1 MAESNN
7 LQGLASKITEIF
19 TSATRGVEETTN
31 KLNGLSTA
39 LENLSKVKTDDLDKF
54 ANNLKSVIN
63 FEKEYTQLATKKIE
77 LEKMSADAERTLIA
91 LNEKKNEVAKKNK
104 ATAEDLARIT
114 EKSIQQKQVELEAI
128 KGVSTVIDG
137 EIRNT
142 RKLLIEKEKIST
154 TTKEQT
160 NLLKAEAA
168 VEKERQR
175 GLEETAAKYQIVGN
189 SMRELEAQN
198 KSLRDIT
205 KSTDI
210 VENSDELDKYNTIIS
225 ANSFLIKANSD
236 AATQQALNIGNYKSA
251 LEDSTDGVKTNAQA
265 LDELKTK
272 YFAIQQQLSSGGGLD
287 ALQGDMEM
295 NKDEFKALED
305 ELQKVAKEI
314 LNIENASKG
323 IKVGTE
329 NTLSFRTQMRDLREE
344 LLSMEMQMAKGV
356 KLTDEQKQKYKE
368 LNDEL
373 TLMTDLQGDVNKKM
387 STLSSD
393 TLPFDKVVTSVN
405 MAASGM
411 QIYTAAMNLAGVS
424 QKSYEETMR
433 TFASLQS
440 MINGLNTVAMQLQD
454 GATLSVMLNT
464 AAHSKNIVV
473 KTAAIAVQKTLNA
486 VIAASPYIAM
496 AAAIAAIV
504 YEMGKYIYNANDMGK
519 ISKDLKAKIDA
530 LNSALE
536 KSVDNYAETA
546 TKIKNYRMAMES
558 TTISAKGEK
567 NVMDALNETLKD
579 SGIHFETIQEA
590 KMWLQNN
597 SDAYITTLQ
606 NEAMATALFSLQT
619 EALKKNLLKLK
630 AGFEDLEDVSFQE
643 KLVNLFTFGKSN
655 QNIENFSNTID
666 DLYNNIKGSVQA
678 IQKETDIAK
687 TLTAGLSNYGRGEEG
702 EFFESIGFYI
712 QDATEKGE
720 DLESVIE
727 KLKSATI
734 EELYGFAQIGNIK
747 KTFDESEKS
756 ISSLMGTFAEFLK
769 VTKEMGKGAG
779 EKEWAKNLKF
789 ITEDVSKLYQIYAN
803 ELNQILKTYE
813 KLKDMGLKPSEFL
826 DYNLFQQLSGQIVE
840 NFEQMSLSSTKF
852 TGENEKMFT
861 SLLQVQGEYSESVA
875 DMEEK
880 MNLELLKKLQS
891 LQEKALETYSG
902 DEDKILQKKA
912 DNIIKLEELQKK
924 YNETESE
931 EEARSLEF
939 TIKNLQNEQKEVEQ
953 SLQNLEKLR
962 LEHQKTTNDIQQM
975 ESEMRIKIIEWE
987 IEREKLLRE
996 DANNEKIAEYEKEHG
1011 VLSRILGTYSQDI
1024 TDIQRQQRLDELNLD
1039 RERILDATRNAELRI
1054 QEYEK
1059 EQQGLISII
1068 NNSLLSEAQRTEA
1081 ANRLSIVEAT
1091 TESIK
1096 NVEKNLSNDLI
1107 QNDNETSKIRLDKQK
1122 SDNEKRAEAIKDS
1135 IDLTRELVSAINSI
1149 WDNYDAARQAELDK
1163 ELERIETWKT
1173 AKLEAIENTAMSDE
1187 DRIAKTSEVE
1197 KEAAKKTYEIEVAK
1211 WQLEVQAARRRKV
1224 MDAASATSSYAVAMI
1239 KALEY
1244 GTLAPL
1250 VMALASAVYAAQL
1263 GAIMSQPLPE
1273 KPTPPQYAEGTN
1285 FHKGGFAVV
1294 GDGGKQEVIEA
1305 SGKTFLSPSSA
1316 TLVDLPRGA
1325 RVYKDYNDYVSKK
1338 WVQNKTNGDTFD
1350 DFGII
1355 NAIQKNR
1362 SSMSLYFD
1370 RNGIYHVSK
1379 NGIDRDTY
1387 IQNTLK
1393 LSK

>member
-1 MAESNN
+1 MPESKN
-7 LQGLASKITEIF
+7 LKGLASKITEIF
-19 TSATRGVEETTN
+19 TSATSGVEETTN

-39 LENLSKVKTDDLDKF
+39 LENLSKVKVDDLDKF
-54 ANNLKSVIN
+54 ANSLKAVID

-77 LEKMSADAERTLIA
+77 LEKMSADAERALIA

-114 EKSIQQKQVELEAI
+114 EKSIKQKQVELEAI

-142 RKLLIEKEKIST
+142 RQLLIEKEKINS

-175 GLEETAAKYQIVGN
+175 GLEETAAKYQVVGN
-189 SMRELEAQN
+189 SIRELEAQN
-198 KSLRDIT
+198 KSLREIT

-210 VENSDELDKYNTIIS
+210 VENSEELDKYNTIIS

-272 YFAIQQQLSSGGGLD
+272 YFAIQQQLSAGGGLD

-314 LNIENASKG
+314 LNIESASKG

-356 KLTDEQKQKYKE
+356 QLTDEQKQRYKE

-411 QIYTAAMNLAGVS
+411 QIYTAAMDLAGVS

-454 GATLSVMLNT
+454 GATLSVILNT

-486 VIAASPYIAM
+486 VIAASPYIAI
-496 AAAIAAIV
+496 AAALGALI
-504 YEMGKYIYNANDMGK
+504 YEMGKYIYEASEAGK
-519 ISKDLKAKIDA
+519 ISKELKFQVEALGKAMEDSID
-530 LNSALE
+530 
-536 KSVDNYAETA
+536 DYAETA
-546 TKIKNYRMAMES
+546 VKINNYRLAMES
-558 TTISAKGEK
+558 STITAKGKE
-567 NVMDALNETLKD
+567 NVLKALNKELEKE
-579 SGIHFETIQEA
+579 GIHFNDISEAQE
-590 KMWLQNN
+590 WLTDN
-597 SDAYITTLQ
+597 SPDYIIALQ
-606 NEAMATALFSLQT
+606 KQAMATAMFSLQT
-619 EALKKNLLKLK
+619 ELLKDSLK
-630 AGFEDLEDVSFQE
+630 
-643 KLVNLFTFGKSN
+643 
-655 QNIENFSNTID
+655 
-666 DLYNNIKGSVQA
+666 
-678 IQKETDIAK
+678 
-687 TLTAGLSNYGRGEEG
+687 
-702 EFFESIGFYI
+702 
-712 QDATEKGE
+712 
-720 DLESVIE
+720 
-727 KLKSATI
+727 KLKSGFIDLEEITWGELLGNLFNADNSSLKHFQIEINSTLRSMEYFRKSGDDYQTSVQKSLDLMKKKGKGEETYVWEQI
-734 EELYGFAQIGNIK
+734 AIYVERAVKESGDFYGVMQKLYDMPPEELPAFLQEQTMQNVLKDNEDIYKQMLGLQAEYL
-747 KTFDESEKS
+747 KTFDENLNKN
-756 ISSLMGTFAEFLK
+756 LPKTW
-769 VTKEMGKGAG
+769 T
-779 EKEWAKNLKF
+779 KNLKLVQENF
-789 ITEDVSKLYQIYAN
+789 SKLYQIYAN
-803 ELNQILKTYE
+803 ELNQILSTYE
-813 KLKDMGLKPSEFL
+813 DLKDMGLNPSEFL

-852 TGENEKMFT
+852 TGENKKMFT
-861 SLLQVQGEYSESVA
+861 SLLYVQGEYSESVA

-880 MNLELLKKLQS
+880 MNLERLKKLQS
-891 LQEKALETYSG
+891 LQEKALETYAG
-902 DEDKILQKKA
+902 EENKMLQTKA
-912 DNIIKLEELQKK
+912 DNIENLERLEKE
-924 YNETESE
+924 YNGNITEE
-931 EEARSLEF
+931 RARALEF
-939 TIKNLQNEQKEVEQ
+939 EIKNLQNEQKEVEQ

-996 DANNEKIAEYEKEHG
+996 GANNEKIAEYEEEYG

-1039 RERILDATRNAELRI
+1039 RERILDATENAKLRI

-1059 EQQGLISII
+1059 EKETLISII
-1068 NNSLLSEAQRTEA
+1068 NNPLLSEAQKTEA
-1081 ANRLSIVEAT
+1081 ANRLSIVEAGI
-1091 TESIK
+1091 ESIK
-1096 NVEKNLSNDLI
+1096 TSEKNLSNDLI
-1107 QNDNETSKIRLDKQK
+1107 KNDNETSKIRLDKQREE
-1122 SDNEKRAEAIKDS
+1122 NEKRAEAINDA
-1135 IDLTRELVSAINSI
+1135 IDLTRELVSQINAI
-1149 WDNYDAARQAELDK
+1149 WDNHDAARQAEFDK

-1173 AKLEAIENTAMSDE
+1173 AQLEAIEATAMSDE
-1187 DRIAKTSEVE
+1187 DRIAKTSEIE
-1197 KEAAKKTYEIEVAK
+1197 KEAAKKSYEIEVAK
-1211 WQLEVQAARRRKV
+1211 WQLEVQAARRRQV

-1250 VMALASAVYAAQL
+1250 VMGLATAVYTAQL
-1263 GAIMSQPLPE
+1263 AAIMSQPLPE

-1285 FHKGGFAVV
+1285 FHKGGLAVV

-1325 RVYKDYNDYVSKK
+1325 RVYKDYNDYISKK
-1338 WVQNKTNGDTFD
+1338 WVQNKTNGVTFD

-1362 SSMSLYFD
+1362 SSVSLYFD

>member
-19 TSATRGVEETTN
+19 TSATKGVEETTN

-54 ANNLKSVIN
+54 ANNLKAVIN

-77 LEKMSADAERTLIA
+77 LEKMSADAERALIA
-91 LNEKKNEVAKKNK
+91 LNEKMNEVAKKNK
-104 ATAEDLARIT
+104 ATAEDLARVT
-114 EKSIQQKQVELEAI
+114 ENRIKQKQVELEAI

-142 RKLLIEKEKIST
+142 RRLLIEKERIST

-175 GLEETAAKYQIVGN
+175 GLAETAAKYNIIGN
-189 SMRELEAQN
+189 SMKELEAQN
-198 KSLRDIT
+198 KSLREIT

-210 VENSDELDKYNTIIS
+210 VKNSDELDKYNTIIS

-251 LEDSTDGVKTNAQA
+251 LESNTGEVISNAQA
-265 LDELKTK
+265 LDELKQK
-272 YFAIQQQLSSGGGLD
+272 YFSLQQQLSLGGGLD
-287 ALQGDMEM
+287 ALQGDMAM
-295 NKDEFKALED
+295 SKDEFEALED

-314 LNIENASKG
+314 LNIEKASKG
-323 IKVGTE
+323 IKVGADE
-329 NTLSFRTQMRDLREE
+329 TLSFRTRMRDLREE
-344 LLSMEMQMAKGV
+344 ILSMEMQMAKGV
-356 KLTDEQKQKYKE
+356 QLTDEQKQKYKE
-368 LNDEL
+368 LNKEL
-373 TLMTDLQGDVNKKM
+373 ILMTDLQGDVNKKM

-405 MAASGM
+405 MAASSM
-411 QIYTAAMNLAGVS
+411 QIYTAAMDLAGVS

-486 VIAASPYIAM
+486 VIAASPYIAT
-496 AAAIAAIV
+496 ALALGALI
-504 YEMGKYIYNANDMGK
+504 YEISKYIYEASEAGK
-519 ISKDLKAKIDA
+519 ISKELKIQVEALGKAMEGSID
-530 LNSALE
+530 
-536 KSVDNYAETA
+536 DYAETA
-546 TKIKNYRMAMES
+546 VKINNYRLAMES
-558 TTISAKGEK
+558 STITAKGKE
-567 NVMDALNETLKD
+567 NVLKALNKELEKE
-579 SGIHFETIQEA
+579 GIHFNDILEAQE
-590 KMWLQNN
+590 WLINN
-597 SDAYITTLQ
+597 SPDYIIALQ
-606 NEAMATALFSLQT
+606 KQAMATAMFSLQT
-619 EALKKNLLKLK
+619 ELLKDSLKKLKE
-630 AGFEDLEDVSFQE
+630 GFVDLEERTWGESMGNVFGAGNTSLKEFRIVIRSTLHSMKSFIKDGLDYQTS
-643 KLVNLFTFGKSN
+643 VQKSL
-655 QNIENFSNTID
+655 
-666 DLYNNIKGSVQA
+666 DLMKKKGSGA
-678 IQKETDIAK
+678 ETYVWEQIAK
-687 TLTAGLSNYGRGEEG
+687 YAENAVEEG
-702 EFFESIGFYI
+702 EDFYDVM
-712 QDATEKGE
+712 Q
-720 DLESVIE
+720 
-727 KLKSATI
+727 KLYDMPP
-734 EELYGFAQIGNIK
+734 EELPAFLQEQTMQNVLKENEDIYKQLLGSWAEYL
-747 KTFDESEKS
+747 KTFDE
-756 ISSLMGTFAEFLK
+756 A
-769 VTKEMGKGAG
+769 GKGVG
-779 EKEWAKNLKF
+779 TKTWTKNLKLVQENF
-789 ITEDVSKLYQIYAN
+789 SKLYQIYAN

-813 KLKDMGLKPSEFL
+813 NLKDMGLKPSEFL

-880 MNLELLKKLQS
+880 MNLERLKKLQS
-891 LQEKALETYSG
+891 LQEKALETYAG
-902 DEDKILQKKA
+902 EENTMLKKKA
-912 DNIIKLEELQKK
+912 DNIKKLEEL
-924 YNETESE
+924 E
-931 EEARSLEF
+931 EEYNGNITEERARALEF
-939 TIKNLQNEQKEVEQ
+939 EIKNLQNEQKEVEQ

-996 DANNEKIAEYEKEHG
+996 DANNEKIAKYEEEHG

-1024 TDIQRQQRLDELNLD
+1024 TDIKRQQRLDELNLD

-1059 EQQGLISII
+1059 EQETLISII
-1068 NNSLLSEAQRTEA
+1068 NNPEIDEAQRISAE
-1081 ANRLSIVEAT
+1081 NRLSIVNAT
-1091 TESIK
+1091 IESIK
-1096 NVEKNLSNDLI
+1096 DVEKNLSNDLI
-1107 QNDNETSKIRLDKQK
+1107 KNDNETSKIRLEKQK
-1122 SDNEKRAEAIKDS
+1122 EENEKRAEAINES
-1135 IDLTRELVSAINSI
+1135 INLTRELVSQINAI

-1187 DRIAKTSEVE
+1187 DRIAKTSEIE
-1197 KEAAKKTYEIEVAK
+1197 KEAAKKSYEIEVAK
-1211 WQLEVQAARRRKV
+1211 WQLEVQAAKRKKV
-1224 MDAASATSSYAVAMI
+1224 MDAASAASSYAVAMI
-1239 KALEY
+1239 KALQY
-1244 GTLAPL
+1244 GLLAPL
-1250 VMALASAVYAAQL
+1250 VMGLITAVYTAQL
-1263 GAIMSQPLPE
+1263 AAIMSQPLPE

-1285 FHKGGFAVV
+1285 FHKGGLAVV

-1362 SSMSLYFD
+1362 SSISLYFD

>member
-19 TSATRGVEETTN
+19 TSATKGVEETTN
-31 KLNGLSTA
+31 KLNGLSVA

-54 ANNLKSVIN
+54 ANNLKAVIN

-77 LEKMSADAERTLIA
+77 LEKMSADAERALIA

-104 ATAEDLARIT
+104 ATVEDLVRIT
-114 EKSIQQKQVELEAI
+114 KKSIKQKQVELEAL
-128 KGVSTVIDG
+128 KNHAVIIEG
-137 EIRNT
+137 EIKQT
-142 RKLLIEKEKIST
+142 RALLIEKEKINS

-175 GLEETAAKYQIVGN
+175 GLAETAAKYQVVGN
-189 SMRELEAQN
+189 SIRELEAQN
-198 KSLRDIT
+198 KSLREIT

-210 VENSDELDKYNTIIS
+210 VKNSDELDKYNTIIS

-251 LEDSTDGVKTNAQA
+251 LEDSTDGLKTNAQA

-272 YFAIQQQLSSGGGLD
+272 YFAIQQQLSAGGGLD

-314 LNIENASKG
+314 LNIQEASKG
-323 IKVGTE
+323 IKVGADE
-329 NTLSFRTQMRDLREE
+329 TLSFRTRMRDLREE
-344 LLSMEMQMAKGV
+344 ILSMEMQMAKGV
-356 KLTDEQKQKYKE
+356 QLTDEQKQKYKE
-368 LNDEL
+368 LNKEL
-373 TLMTDLQGDVNKKM
+373 ILMTDLQGDVNKKM

-405 MAASGM
+405 MAASSM
-411 QIYTAAMNLAGVS
+411 QIYTAAMDLAGIS

-440 MINGLNTVAMQLQD
+440 MINGLNTVAAQLQD
-454 GATLSVMLNT
+454 GATLSVILNT

-473 KTAAIAVQKTLNA
+473 KKSAIAVQKTLNA

-496 AAAIAAIV
+496 AAAIAIAV
-504 YEMGKYIYNANDMGK
+504 YKISKYIYEASEAGK
-519 ISKDLKAKIDA
+519 ISKDLRAKIDA

-590 KMWLQNN
+590 KQWLKDN
-597 SDAYITTLQ
+597 SDAYIMTLQ
-606 NEAMATALFSLQT
+606 REAMATALFSIQT
-619 EALKKNLLKLK
+619 DTLKANLLKLK
-630 AGFEDLEDVSFQE
+630 EGFEDLKEVTWGESFSLTSE
-643 KLVNLFTFGKSN
+643 
-655 QNIENFSNTID
+655 NIENFSTIIKN
-666 DLYNNIKGSVQA
+666 LYKDFEATYYIRLRAGETYEEMVNNFI
-678 IQKETDIAK
+678 K
-687 TLTAGLSNYGRGEEG
+687 TLSRYGKGKEQ
-702 EFFESIGFYI
+702 EFFKSIGAYI
-712 QDATEKGE
+712 QDAVDSGE
-720 DLESVIE
+720 GLYSIVTR
-727 KLKSATI
+727 LKHATI
-734 EELYGFAQIGNIK
+734 DELYTFAQTGVIK
-747 KTFDESEKS
+747 KTFNESEKS
-756 ISSLMGTFAEFLK
+756 ISALMGTFAEYLK
-769 VTKEMGKGAG
+769 TTEKVVKGDKTKE
-779 EKEWAKNLKF
+779 WTKNLKLVQENF
-789 ITEDVSKLYQIYAN
+789 SKLYQIYAN
-803 ELNQILKTYE
+803 ELNQILKTYQD
-813 KLKDMGLKPSEFL
+813 LKDMGLKPSDFL

-880 MNLELLKKLQS
+880 MNLERLKKLQS
-891 LQEKALETYSG
+891 LQEKALETYAG
-902 DEDKILQKKA
+902 EENTMLKRKA
-912 DNIIKLEELQKK
+912 DNIKKLEEL
-924 YNETESE
+924 E
-931 EEARSLEF
+931 EEYNGNITEERARALEF
-939 TIKNLQNEQKEVEQ
+939 EIKNLQNEQKEVEQ

-996 DANNEKIAEYEKEHG
+996 DANQEKIAEYEEEYG

-1024 TDIQRQQRLDELNLD
+1024 TDIKRQQRLDELKLD

-1059 EQQGLISII
+1059 EQEELILII
-1068 NNSLLSEAQRTEA
+1068 NNPEIDEAQRISAE
-1081 ANRLSIVEAT
+1081 NRLSIVNAT
-1091 TESIK
+1091 IESIK
-1096 NVEKNLSNDLI
+1096 NAEKNLSNDLI
-1107 QNDNETSKIRLDKQK
+1107 KNDNETSKIRLEKQK
-1122 SDNEKRAEAIKDS
+1122 EENEKRAEAINVA
-1135 IDLTRELVSAINSI
+1135 IDLTRELVSQINAI

-1173 AKLEAIENTAMSDE
+1173 AQLDAIEATAMSDE
-1187 DRIAKTSEVE
+1187 DRIAKTSEIE
-1197 KEAAKKTYEIEVAK
+1197 KEAAKKSYEIEVAK
-1211 WQLEVQAARRRKV
+1211 WQLEVQAARRRQV

-1250 VMALASAVYAAQL
+1250 VMGLATAVYTAQL
-1263 GAIMSQPLPE
+1263 AAIMSQPLPE

-1285 FHKGGFAVV
+1285 FHKGGLAIV

-1362 SSMSLYFD
+1362 SSISLYFD